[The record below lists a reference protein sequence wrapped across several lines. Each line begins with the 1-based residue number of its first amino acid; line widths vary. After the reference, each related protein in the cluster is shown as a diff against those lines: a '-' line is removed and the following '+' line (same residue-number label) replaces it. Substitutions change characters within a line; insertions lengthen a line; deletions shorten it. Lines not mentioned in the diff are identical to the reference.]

1 MDDGVILVNEEALSE
16 SFIPDQILHREGQ
29 VKEIARSLAPALQN
43 RGINNIF
50 VIGSTGVG
58 KTLVVKWILEEQF
71 KGNSVYIN
79 CWYCRTTHKI
89 LEEILLQLHIPVHG
103 KESTE
108 ELIKKLQKYVKRKV
122 IVCLDEVD
130 QLKEPEILYTLARK
144 EIGIVMISNHSFMS
158 WDLDSRVKSSLLLKE
173 IEFRPYSHQ
182 ELFSILKDRIGFALR
197 PTSISDDLL
206 RTVSVIAKG
215 DARVGLLTLKAA
227 ARNAQE
233 KRLLLIT
240 IEEVKHAIKGAK
252 ILRLSYLL
260 KKLNQHQ
267 RVIYE
272 ILKKKVRMASGR
284 LYEEYSKVASEPVV
298 DRAYRNYMK
307 RMIELG
313 LVRVEGSGR
322 WKKYEIVA

>member
-1 MDDGVILVNEEALSE
+1 MEDGIILVNEEALSE
-16 SFIPDQILHREGQ
+16 SFVPDHILHREGQ

-58 KTLVVKWILEEQF
+58 KTLVLKWILDEQF

-89 LEEILLQLHIPVHG
+89 LEEILLQLGIPALV
-103 KESTE
+103 KEPTE
-108 ELIKKLQKYVKRKV
+108 ELIKKLQKYVKRKF

-144 EIGIVMISNHSFMS
+144 EIGIILISNHSFMS

-173 IEFRPYSHQ
+173 IEFKPYSHQ
-182 ELFSILKDRIGFALR
+182 ELFSILKDRIGFAFR
-197 PTSISDDLL
+197 PESIGDDLV
-206 RTVSVIAKG
+206 RTVSVIANG
-215 DARVGLLTLKAA
+215 DARVGLLTLRSA
-227 ARNAQE
+227 ARTAQE
-233 KRLLLIT
+233 KGLSQIT
-240 IEEVKHAIKGAK
+240 IEEVRQAIKGAK
-252 ILRLSYLL
+252 RLRLSYLL

-272 ILKKKVRMASGR
+272 ILKKKTRMASGK
-284 LYEEYSKVASEPVV
+284 LYEEYSKVVSEPVV

-307 RMIELG
+307 KIVDLG
-313 LVRVEGSGR
+313 LIKAEGDGR
-322 WKKYEIVA
+322 WKIFEIIA